1 MSDIESLQGRIT
13 SALDR
18 IGAGVAGLS
27 KAAPV
32 TEAGSSDEDTSALH
46 EQLDEE
52 RTANAQLEERVKA
65 LKERQDGNIS
75 QLEGRVD
82 KQAAALAT
90 LDKEL
95 HRLRASN
102 ADLREL
108 NAQLRRAAADG
119 ASSPELINRATMAE
133 VEALSAQRSADVAEI
148 EAIVSQL
155 KPLIEEA

>member
-1 MSDIESLQGRIT
+1 MSEIESLQGRIT

-32 TEAGSSDEDTSALH
+32 ADTSNADDITALRA
-46 EQLDEE
+46 QLDEE
-52 RTANAQLEERVKA
+52 RSANSQLEERVKV
-65 LKERQDGNIS
+65 LKERQDSNIA
-75 QLEGRVD
+75 QLEERAD

-90 LDKEL
+90 LDVEL

-102 ADLREL
+102 ADLREF
-108 NAQLRRAAADG
+108 NAQLRSAATDG
-119 ASSPELINRATMAE
+119 AASPELINRATIAE
-133 VEALSAQRSADVAEI
+133 VEALAAQRSADVAEMD
-148 EAIVSQL
+148 AIVSQL